1 MGVGHRSVPESLVDR
16 VRDRLAAAGDAP
28 SPSRVAAALAAEGEV
43 LGDTEVLDVVI
54 ALRSE
59 LAGAGPLES
68 LLRQDNITDVLV
80 NGPSSV
86 WIDRGN
92 GLERASVSFRDEA
105 AVRRLAQRLAA
116 SANRRLDEAT
126 PYVDARLPDGS
137 RLHALLPPI
146 ASRGTSI
153 SLRIPRQQVFALNDL
168 VAVGAMP
175 AAAVS
180 WLQALVDSRAAF
192 LVSGGT
198 GSGKTTLLSALLS
211 LTPGSERIVIVEDS
225 GELDPDH
232 EHVVHLE
239 VRPANVEGTGHVSMR
254 DLVRQALRMRPDR
267 LVVGE
272 VRGAEVVDLLAAL
285 NTGHEGGC
293 GTVHANSA
301 ADVPARLEALALAA
315 GLGREALHSQVAAGL
330 DAVVHI
336 ERDRHGRRRIAG
348 IHTLA
353 RTVQGYVEAVEAVHF
368 SDTGVTF
375 GTGHQLLAQRLGM
388 PTELDDS

>member
-1 MGVGHRSVPESLVDR
+1 MNGYRTRAAVGVGHQSVPESLVDR

-153 SLRIPRQQVFALNDL
+153 SLRIPRQQVFTLNDL

-285 NTGHEGGC
+285 NTC
-293 GTVHANSA
+293 IS
-301 ADVPARLEALALAA
+301 ALA
-315 GLGREALHSQVAAGL
+315 GRIEANRRELTLS
-330 DAVVHI
+330 DSY
-336 ERDRHGRRRIAG
+336 ERVR
-348 IHTLA
+348 
-353 RTVQGYVEAVEAVHF
+353 
-368 SDTGVTF
+368 
-375 GTGHQLLAQRLGM
+375 
-388 PTELDDS
+388 DSR